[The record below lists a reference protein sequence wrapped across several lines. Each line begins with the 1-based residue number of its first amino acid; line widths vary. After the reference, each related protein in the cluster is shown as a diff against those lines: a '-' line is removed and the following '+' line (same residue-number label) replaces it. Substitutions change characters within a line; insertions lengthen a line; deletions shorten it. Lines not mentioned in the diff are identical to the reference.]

1 MLGNKISNE
10 FIKGVVAI
18 MEITVEIAEMIQG
31 YWQVRINDLPI
42 VNYPDKEDAERL
54 VKHFIAINPDKN
66 IKEI

>member
-1 MLGNKISNE
+1 
-10 FIKGVVAI
+10 